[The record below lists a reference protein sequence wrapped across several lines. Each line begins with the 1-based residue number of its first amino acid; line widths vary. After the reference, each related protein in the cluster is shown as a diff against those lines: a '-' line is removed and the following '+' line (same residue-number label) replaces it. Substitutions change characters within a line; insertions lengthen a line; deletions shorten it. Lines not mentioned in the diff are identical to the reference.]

1 MSNYGELE
9 DMLISHLQA
18 DDNGRF
24 KYDTNELF
32 QRMDNLEYTS
42 RSLQITSVSDLLQ
55 DYKSKYNL
63 TTPQVLYNVAI
74 IGDIMG
80 EKNE

>member
-24 KYDTNELF
+24 KYDTKKLF
-32 QRMDNLEYTS
+32 RQIDKLEYTS
-42 RSLQITSVSDLLQ
+42 QSLQISSASDLLQ
-55 DYKSKYNL
+55 DYKMKYNL
-63 TTPQVLYNVAI
+63 STPQALYNVAI
-74 IGDIMG
+74 IGDITR
-80 EKNE
+80 E